1 MTKCLDLDQVGSFD
15 VADKLFKEDINDFG
29 TKKTVICEDGTRV
42 S

>member
-29 TKKTVICEDGTRV
+29 KKSQRLWNVKVEQG
-42 S
+42 